1 MDRKTTKIKTPISG
15 QEVEIN
21 EWLTGAEAEYV
32 DQPVAEAFAE
42 ARMKILMDKPV
53 DMKNSSAVD
62 NRRTIEKF
70 VVSIDGTKENIL
82 DRTSSWNEVDYMF
95 VVNQCNAIREDF
107 KKKAVMSTVSISP
120 KSAS

>member
-1 MDRKTTKIKTPISG
+1 MDRKTTKIRTPISG
-15 QEVEIN
+15 HEVEIN

-53 DMKNSSAVD
+53 DMKNSSAAD

-70 VVSIDGTKENIL
+70 VVSIDGAKENIM
-82 DRTSSWNEVDYMF
+82 DKVASWNEVDYMF
-95 VVNQCNAIREDF
+95 VVNKCNSIREDF
-107 KKKAVMSTVSISP
+107 KKKAGTSTGSTSQ

>member
-1 MDRKTTKIKTPISG
+1 MDRKTTKIKTPISN

-32 DQPVAEAFAE
+32 DQPIAEAFAE
-42 ARMKILMDKPV
+42 ARLKIMLDKPV

-70 VVSIDGTKENIL
+70 VVSIDGNKENIL
-82 DRTSSWNEVDYMF
+82 DRAASWNEVDYMF
-95 VVNQCNAIREDF
+95 VVNQCNALREDF
-107 KKKAVMSTVSISP
+107 KKKAKTLIDSTSQ